1 MGRPQNPLDP
11 DAGPVEAFAY
21 ELRRLREKVGN
32 PSYRKLAE
40 QAHYSAA
47 ALARA
52 AGGQALPTLELTLA
66 YVAACGGDV
75 EEWRQRWL
83 DVAGRQDAPAPG
95 PEAAESPSAATEAGA
110 EADIED
116 GAGDG
121 AEDVPVGR
129 GPVRGSRKQGS
140 RVRGMWIAAGVVLLL
155 TAAGVLALVLWPR
168 AAPAM
173 AWSPARKVL
182 PYTFEQGQSKVDGA
196 DPARAGCI
204 EAVTLTSQEIWSG
217 PQRLGNLEVRYSAG
231 CGKAW
236 ARLDPNAALIN
247 HHSDDIRVRL
257 ETFRPADGSASRID
271 EEFVRDRHWAGML
284 STRVGCV
291 VARGQIVIDGQA
303 SDTVQTS
310 CAHP

>member
-1 MGRPQNPLDP
+1 MGRPENPLDP
-11 DAGPVEAFAY
+11 DAGPVQAFAY
-21 ELRRLREKVGN
+21 ELRRLREKAGN

-66 YVAACGGDV
+66 YVAACDGDV

-95 PEAAESPSAATEAGA
+95 PEAAEPRTAAT

-121 AEDVPVGR
+121 AGDVPVG
-129 GPVRGSRKQGS
+129 RGSRKQGS
-140 RVRGMWIAAGVVLLL
+140 RVRRMWIAASVVILLA
-155 TAAGVLALVLWPR
+155 AAGVLALVLWPH

-182 PYTFEQGQSKVDGA
+182 PYTFKSGQSKVDGA
-196 DPARAGCI
+196 DPARAGCV

-217 PQRLGNLEVRYSAG
+217 PQRLGNLEVRYNAE
-231 CGKAW
+231 CRTAW
-236 ARLDPNAALIN
+236 ARLDPNAFLIN
-247 HHSDDIRVRL
+247 HPSDDIRVRL

-271 EEFVRDRHWAGML
+271 EKFVRDRHWAGML